1 LIDFVSIDFGLP
13 DPGWGTGFLRW
24 VAVARFFAF
33 RPPSAI
39 FRSPAKLR

>member
-1 LIDFVSIDFGLP
+1 LP
-13 DPGWGTGFLRW
+13 DLDWGTGFLRL

-39 FRSPAKLR
+39 FCPPGKLQ